1 MLVMMA
7 ARQGGFCLS
16 TWETFEKPATDAGTD
31 VAIVEVFQKLAYD
44 A

>member
-7 ARQGGFCLS
+7 ARQGDFCLS
-16 TWETFEKPATDAGTD
+16 TWETFEKPATD